1 MKHSLN
7 GYADDLISNDVNTQ
21 TSVLQTV
28 DEEAAD
34 LDLFFKP
41 IKCVS

>member
-1 MKHSLN
+1 MVMLMT
-7 GYADDLISNDVNTQ
+7 NDVNTH

-28 DEEAAD
+28 DEKAAD

-41 IKCVS
+41 IKYVS